1 MAKRRVRLFFS
12 TKLITEPI
20 VYTMGKQFE
29 VVTNIRGGEI
39 AGDSGWLYLELTG
52 DDDEIDHSIEWA
64 MEQGVRVDPVEG
76 DIIAG

>member
-20 VYTMGKQFE
+20 VYLMGKKFD
-29 VVTNIRGGEI
+29 VVTKIRGGEI
-39 AGDSGWLYLELTG
+39 SGDAGWLYIELDG
-52 DDDEIDHSIEWA
+52 EDDEIDRAIEWA
-64 MEQGVRVDPVEG
+64 IDTGVRVDPIVG